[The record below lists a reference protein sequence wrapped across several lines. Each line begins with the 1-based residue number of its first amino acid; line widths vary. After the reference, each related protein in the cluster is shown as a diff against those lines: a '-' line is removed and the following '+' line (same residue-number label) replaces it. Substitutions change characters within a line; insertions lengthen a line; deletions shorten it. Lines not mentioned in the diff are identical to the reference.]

1 MDYRSLL
8 TRFFSSLI
16 LILFFI
22 IFLVFFK
29 DYLNL
34 LFILIYIIIFYEVN
48 KYFEFKK
55 LIFIYLFIS
64 LLFLQIYFIY
74 YFDLS
79 HFLFLVFVIISFDTS
94 SYFFGS
100 LFGRKKIFKNISPNK
115 TYFGL
120 YSGCIFTIT
129 LAFILNINFKIFS
142 PFICLYLSI
151 TYIISSFLGDI
162 IESYFKRVSKIK
174 NSSNFIP
181 GHGGFFDR
189 FDSFILCSFSL
200 YLNNLL
206 FYN

>member
-1 MDYRSLL
+1 MDYKSLL

-16 LILFFI
+16 LVLFFI
-22 IFLVFFK
+22 IFLFFYK
-29 DYLNL
+29 EYLNL
-34 LFILIYIIIFYEVN
+34 LFVLIYIIILYEVN
-48 KYFEFKK
+48 RYFKFKK

-64 LLFLQIYFIY
+64 LIFLQMYFIY
-74 YFDLS
+74 YFDLF
-79 HFLFLVFVIISFDTS
+79 HFLFLIFIIISFDTS

-120 YSGCIFTIT
+120 IAGSIFSIT
-129 LAFILNINFKIFS
+129 LAFIVNINFNIFTS
-142 PFICLYLSI
+142 FICIYLSV
-151 TYIISSFLGDI
+151 TYIMSSFLGDI
-162 IESYFKRVSKIK
+162 IESYFKRVSNIK